1 MPAMH
6 ILLNGQPHALDA
18 PSSIAD
24 LLQALGLAQ
33 RPVAVELNQQVVPR
47 SRHADTWLGQD
58 DRVEIV
64 RALGGG

>member
-6 ILLNGQPHALDA
+6 IVLNGQPHALAA

-24 LLQALGLAQ
+24 LLLALGLAQ
-33 RPVAVELNQQVVPR
+33 RPVAVEVNLEVVPR
-47 SRHADTWLGQD
+47 SRHADTWLKEQ